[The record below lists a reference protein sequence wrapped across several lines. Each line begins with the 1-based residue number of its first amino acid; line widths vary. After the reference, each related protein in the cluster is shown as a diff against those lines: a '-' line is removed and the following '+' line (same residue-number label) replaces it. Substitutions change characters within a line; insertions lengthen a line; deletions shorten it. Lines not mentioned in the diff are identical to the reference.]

1 MLLVSAFSATGLV
14 LSLVGIYGVL
24 SFSIA
29 QRRLEFGIRI
39 ALGAH
44 RRDILKLVMK
54 QGMILAGLGVGVGI
68 CAALI
73 STKLQATVLYGTE
86 TRDLTTFVVA
96 PILFLAVAAFASY
109 LPASRAMKVDPLEAL
124 K

>member
-1 MLLVSAFSATGLV
+1 MLLVGAFSATGLV

-73 STKLQATVLYGTE
+73 STKLQATVLYGTGHPRPNNICCSSDSVSRGSGVRE
-86 TRDLTTFVVA
+86 LLTSKPRDE
-96 PILFLAVAAFASY
+96 
-109 LPASRAMKVDPLEAL
+109 SRST
-124 K
+124 

>member
-1 MLLVSAFSATGLV
+1 M
-14 LSLVGIYGVL
+14 
-24 SFSIA
+24 
-29 QRRLEFGIRI
+29 
-39 ALGAH
+39 
-44 RRDILKLVMK
+44 VMK

-73 STKLQATVLYGTE
+73 STKLLETVLYGTE